1 MCIGPGIIAAV
12 SIATSV
18 LGTVANYS
26 EQQAQASYANSVAQ
40 AQFKQQ
46 QSLFQQSQNA
56 YEQQLSLN
64 AEAAGRAYTQEQQK
78 LSASNQK
85 AADEAQQLLVKQFQ
99 SQGSIL
105 ASGRSGQSIG
115 LMVADT
121 QREYGRDLANLGLN
135 LGYAN
140 MDYGTSV
147 EGARNQWMSANNLA
161 ASNRMIEPTAPLATP
176 GPSALGLVTGFG
188 NAAMGGLSTY
198 KQFGGKIGKA

>member
-1 MCIGPGIIAAV
+1 MCIAPGIIAAV

-40 AQFKQQ
+40 AQYKQQ
-46 QSLFQQSQNA
+46 QVLFQQSQTA
-56 YEQQLSLN
+56 YQQQISLN
-64 AEAAGRAYTQEQQK
+64 AEAASRAYAQEQQK
-78 LSASNQK
+78 LSAANQK

-140 MDYGTSV
+140 MDYGNSV
-147 EGARNQWMSANNLA
+147 ENARNSWISANNLA
-161 ASNRMIEPTAPLATP
+161 ASNRMIEPSAPIRTP
-176 GPSALGLVTGFG
+176 GPSGMGLVTGLG
-188 NAAMGGLSTY
+188 AATMTGLSTF
-198 KQFGGKIGKA
+198 KEFGGKIG